1 MHGVN
6 GLQSPECD
14 RFAFRHNMVERNS
27 FTPHILE
34 RFHLVK

>member
-1 MHGVN
+1 MRGVT

-14 RFAFRHNMVERNS
+14 RFSFKHNMVERNS

-34 RFHLVK
+34 CFHLGK